1 MSGFETIAAIA
12 GTAISAAGTIA
23 AGQAEKRNADYVAKQ
38 EEMKAQEEFA
48 ASQREAQQYKREAS
62 LAQSRAQAL
71 AAASGGGA
79 GTDAPTIVK
88 IMSDTAGQG
97 QLNAGTALYGGIS
110 RRAGLMDSARGR
122 RAAGR
127 ASLMGSY
134 LSAFGQT
141 ASGLGKAFG

>member
-12 GTAISAAGTIA
+12 GTALSAAGTIA
-23 AGQAEKRNADYVAKQ
+23 AGQAEKRNADYIAKQ
-38 EEMKAQEEFA
+38 EEMRGQEEFA

-97 QLNAGTALYGGIS
+97 ALNANTAIYGGVS

-122 RAAGR
+122 RASGR

-141 ASGLGKAFG
+141 ATGLGKAFG

>member
-12 GTAISAAGTIA
+12 GTALSAAGTIA
-23 AGQAEKRNADYVAKQ
+23 AGQAEKRNADYIAKQ
-38 EEMKAQEEFA
+38 EEMRGQEEFA

-97 QLNAGTALYGGIS
+97 QLNASTALYGGVS

-122 RAAGR
+122 RASGR
-127 ASLMGSY
+127 ASLMGSQ
-134 LSAFGQT
+134 LAAFGQLAT
-141 ASGLGKAFG
+141 GIGKAFG